1 MLSDTILIIL
11 VVFVSISILYKL
23 ASYVYGTYLI
33 NTKVILDIII
43 LVGILYLL
51 FLQNNQIHK
60 LVNNPQDSTLVE
72 NMNAYLITLS
82 PLVPMVDKDGNPIT
96 YPPS

>member
-11 VVFVSISILYKL
+11 VVFASISILYKL
-23 ASYVYGTYLI
+23 ALYVYGTYAI

-43 LVGILYLL
+43 LIGIIYLL
-51 FLQNNQIHK
+51 FLENNQIHK
-60 LVNNPQDSTLVE
+60 LVNNPQDSTVVE
-72 NMNAYLITLS
+72 NMNKYLITLS
-82 PLVPMVDKDGNPIT
+82 PLVPMVDENGNPIT

>member
-11 VVFVSISILYKL
+11 VVFASISILYKL
-23 ASYVYGTYLI
+23 ALYVYGTYAI

-43 LVGILYLL
+43 LIGIIYLL

-60 LVNNPQDSTLVE
+60 LVNNPQDSTVVE
-72 NMNAYLITLS
+72 NMNKYLITIS
-82 PLVPMVDKDGNPIT
+82 PLIPMVDENGNPIT

>member
-11 VVFVSISILYKL
+11 VVFTSISILYKL
-23 ASYVYGTYLI
+23 ASYAYGTYSI

-72 NMNAYLITLS
+72 NMNKYLITIS
-82 PLVPMVDKDGNPIT
+82 PLIPMVDENGNPIT